1 MPWKETDHITAIA
14 ESDIGQSVLQAEL
27 AALPE
32 EPSRLRRRIF
42 GLAWPII
49 GENILETSLDLVNT
63 ILVAGLGAAALAGVG
78 SALQIMF
85 FLLAALSALS
95 VGSSILVAQAIGAQD
110 VLQAGRL
117 ARQSLLWSM
126 VIAIPLALVGFTL
139 AGPLIGIFG
148 LPPEV
153 VSIGTGYLQVA
164 MGTSVVLVALLIGG
178 GVLRGA
184 GDSRTPMLV
193 TLAANLVN
201 LGLAYGLIYGHFG
214 LPELGAV
221 GGAWAAFVSRSIALA
236 LLLRALWQGRK
247 GVSIA
252 VGTSW
257 RPDWSIARR
266 VLGLGIPASLEQIL
280 MSSAWFM
287 MTLLIAHL
295 GTTAL
300 AVQRIGLSVT
310 SVSFLP
316 GVGLGVATTA
326 LVGQSI
332 GARRPHIGRQVAR
345 TTTTWALILMSSI
358 CLIIFFAA
366 EPIMR
371 VFTAEPEVI
380 HLGVNALRIMVFLQP
395 FWGVTLTQAGALRG
409 TGDTRSPL
417 VIEAVGNWSMVLIA
431 WLFLTFVHAVP
442 ADRLLLVWSAFLV
455 TAPPTMLM
463 MWYRYRDRAKDL
475 EQQNDAMEP

>member
-1 MPWKETDHITAIA
+1 MSWKERHHITAIS
-14 ESDIGQSVLQAEL
+14 EPDIGQIVLQAES
-27 AALPE
+27 ASLPE
-32 EPSRLRRRIF
+32 EPRKLRRRIF

-49 GENILETSLDLVNT
+49 GENMLETSLDLVNT
-63 ILVAGLGAAALAGVG
+63 VLVAGLGAAALAGVG
-78 SALQIMF
+78 SAIQVMF
-85 FLLAALSALS
+85 FLLATLSVLS
-95 VGSSILVAQAIGAQD
+95 VGSSILVAQAIGAHD

-117 ARQSLLWSM
+117 ARQSLLWSL
-126 VIAIPLALVGFTL
+126 VIAIPIALVGFTL
-139 AGPLIGIFG
+139 AGPLVGIFG

-153 VSIGTGYLQVA
+153 ARLGTDYLQVA
-164 MGTSVVLVALLIGG
+164 VGTSVVLVALLIGG

-193 TLAANLVN
+193 TLVANIVN
-201 LGLAYGLIYGHFG
+201 VGLAYGLIYGRFG

-221 GGAWAAFVSRSIALA
+221 GGAWAAFVSRSIALT
-236 LLLRALWQGRK
+236 LLLRALWRGRN

-257 RPDWSIARR
+257 RLDWSIARR

-300 AVQRIGLSVT
+300 AVQRIGLSVM

-316 GVGLGVATTA
+316 GVGLGLATTA

-345 TTTTWALILMSSI
+345 TTTNWALLLMSSI
-358 CLIIFFAA
+358 CLIIFVAA

-371 VFTAEPEVI
+371 VFTSAPEVI
-380 HLGVNALRIMVFLQP
+380 DLGVNTLRLMAIIQP

-417 VIEAVGNWSMVLIA
+417 LIEAVGNWSMVLLA
-431 WLFLTFVHAVP
+431 WLFLTFIGGG
-442 ADRLLLVWSAFLV
+442 LLLVWSAFLI
-455 TAPPTMLM
+455 TAPLTMLM
-463 MWYRYRDRAKDL
+463 MWYRYRNRARKL
-475 EQQNDAMEP
+475 EEQSELMAP